1 MQIIRISELDKKRV
15 KIVLEDRTCF
25 PLYKAEQR
33 RYDLTEGEELLEQ
46 QLLEIREEILIKR
59 ARKRTMHLLERMD
72 RTEAQLR
79 EKLRLGYYPE
89 DVIEDAI
96 AYVKSYHYVD
106 DLRYAQNYVRAH
118 KEQKSQRKLQME
130 LLAKGVPKQMAQQ
143 ALAEEYQQQN
153 EKELILKWIEKK
165 QYCAQ
170 EADLKEKRRMY
181 QFLLRKGFQ
190 ADDILYVLEH
200 FSNTR

>member
-1 MQIIRISELDKKRV
+1 MQIIRIAELDKKRIKV
-15 KIVLEDRTCF
+15 VLEDRTYF

-33 RYDLTEGEELLEQ
+33 RYDLTEGKEISREQ
-46 QLLEIREEILIKR
+46 FQEIRDEILIKR

-79 EKLRLGYYPE
+79 DKLRQGYYPE

-106 DLRYAQNYVRAH
+106 DLRYAQNYVRSR
-118 KEQKSQRKLQME
+118 KGQKSQRKLQME
-130 LLAKGVPKQMAQQ
+130 LLAKGVSKQKIQQ
-143 ALAEEYQQQN
+143 ALEEEYQQEN
-153 EKELILKWIEKK
+153 EQELILRWIEKK

-170 EADLKEKRRMY
+170 EADLKEKHRMY

-190 ADDILYVLEH
+190 SDDILHVLDYL
-200 FSNTR
+200 T

>member
-1 MQIIRISELDKKRV
+1 MQIVRISELDKKRV
-15 KIVLEDRTCF
+15 KIVLEDRTYF
-25 PLYKAEQR
+25 PLYKTEQR
-33 RYDLTEGEELLEQ
+33 RYDLAEGEELSGEQ
-46 QLLEIREEILIKR
+46 FQEIKTEILIKR

-79 EKLRLGYYPE
+79 DKLRQGYYPD

-96 AYVKSYHYVD
+96 TYVKSYHYVD
-106 DLRYAQNYVRAH
+106 DLRYAQNYVRSH

-130 LLAKGVPKQMAQQ
+130 LLSKGVPKQMITE
-143 ALAEEYQQQN
+143 ALEEEYQQEN
-153 EKELILKWIEKK
+153 ERELILKWIEKK

-170 EADLKEKRRMY
+170 EADIKEKRRMY

-190 ADDILYVLEH
+190 SDDILHVLDYL
-200 FSNTR
+200 T

>member
-1 MQIIRISELDKKRV
+1 MQIIRIAELDKKRIKV
-15 KIVLEDRTCF
+15 VLEDRTYF

-33 RYDLTEGEELLEQ
+33 RYDLTEGKEISREQ
-46 QLLEIREEILIKR
+46 FQEIRDEILIKR

-72 RTEAQLR
+72 RTEAQLGD
-79 EKLRLGYYPE
+79 KLRQGYYPE

-106 DLRYAQNYVRAH
+106 DLRYAQNYVRSR
-118 KEQKSQRKLQME
+118 KGQKSQRKLQME
-130 LLAKGVPKQMAQQ
+130 LLAKGVSKQKIQQ
-143 ALAEEYQQQN
+143 ALEEEYQQEN
-153 EKELILKWIEKK
+153 EQELILRWIEKK

-190 ADDILYVLEH
+190 SDDILHVLDYL
-200 FSNTR
+200 T

>member
-1 MQIIRISELDKKRV
+1 MQIVRISELDKKRV
-15 KIVLEDRTCF
+15 KIILEDRTSF

-33 RYDLTEGEELLEQ
+33 RYDLVEGEELSSEQ
-46 QLLEIREEILIKR
+46 FQEIRTEILIKR

-79 EKLRLGYYPE
+79 DKLRQGYYPD

-106 DLRYAQNYVRAH
+106 DLRYAQNYVRSH
-118 KEQKSQRKLQME
+118 MEQKSQRKLQME
-130 LLAKGVPKQMAQQ
+130 LLSKGVPKQMITE
-143 ALAEEYQQQN
+143 ALEEEYQQEN
-153 EKELILKWIEKK
+153 ERELILKWIEKK

-170 EADLKEKRRMY
+170 EADIKEKRRMY

-190 ADDILYVLEH
+190 SDDILHVLDYL
-200 FSNTR
+200 T

>member
-1 MQIIRISELDKKRV
+1 M
-15 KIVLEDRTCF
+15 
-25 PLYKAEQR
+25 
-33 RYDLTEGEELLEQ
+33 
-46 QLLEIREEILIKR
+46 
-59 ARKRTMHLLERMD
+59 ERMD

-89 DVIEDAI
+89 DVIEDAV

-106 DLRYAQNYVRAH
+106 DLRYAQNYVRAR
-118 KEQKSQRKLQME
+118 KEQKSQKKLQME

-143 ALAEEYQQQN
+143 ALEEEYQQEN
-153 EKELILKWIEKK
+153 ERQLILKWIEKK

-170 EADLKEKRRMY
+170 EADMKEKRRMY

-190 ADDILYVLEH
+190 SDDILHVLE
-200 FSNTR
+200 RV

>member
-15 KIVLEDRTCF
+15 KIVLEDGTCF
-25 PLYKAEQR
+25 LLYKAAQR

-46 QLLEIREEILIKR
+46 QFLQIREEILIRR
-59 ARKRTMHLLERMD
+59 ARKRAMHLLERMD

-89 DVIEDAI
+89 DVIEDAV

-106 DLRYAQNYVRAH
+106 DLRYAQNYVRAR
-118 KEQKSQRKLQME
+118 KEQKSQKKLQME

-143 ALAEEYQQQN
+143 ALEEEYQQEN
-153 EKELILKWIEKK
+153 ERQLILKWIEKK

-170 EADLKEKRRMY
+170 EADMKEKRRMY

-190 ADDILYVLEH
+190 PDDILHVLE
-200 FSNTR
+200 RV

>member
-1 MQIIRISELDKKRV
+1 MQIIRIAELDKKRIKV
-15 KIVLEDRTCF
+15 VLEDRTYF

-33 RYDLTEGEELLEQ
+33 RYDLTEGKEISREQ
-46 QLLEIREEILIKR
+46 FQEIRDEILIKR

-79 EKLRLGYYPE
+79 DKLRQGYYPE

-106 DLRYAQNYVRAH
+106 DLRYAQNYVRSR
-118 KEQKSQRKLQME
+118 KGQKSQRKLQME
-130 LLAKGVPKQMAQQ
+130 LLAKGVSKQKIQQ
-143 ALAEEYQQQN
+143 ALEEEYQQEN
-153 EKELILKWIEKK
+153 EQELILRWIEKK

-190 ADDILYVLEH
+190 SDDILHVLDYL
-200 FSNTR
+200 T

>member
-15 KIVLEDRTCF
+15 KIVLEDGTCF
-25 PLYKAEQR
+25 LLYKAEQR

-46 QLLEIREEILIKR
+46 QFLQIREEILIRR
-59 ARKRTMHLLERMD
+59 ARKRAMHLLERMD

-89 DVIEDAI
+89 DVIEDAV

-106 DLRYAQNYVRAH
+106 DLRYAQNYVRAR
-118 KEQKSQRKLQME
+118 KEQKSQKKLQME

-143 ALAEEYQQQN
+143 ALEEEYQQEN
-153 EKELILKWIEKK
+153 ERQLILKWIEKK

-170 EADLKEKRRMY
+170 EADMKEKRRMY

-190 ADDILYVLEH
+190 SDDILHVLE
-200 FSNTR
+200 RV

>member
-1 MQIIRISELDKKRV
+1 MQIIRIAELDKKRIKV
-15 KIVLEDRTCF
+15 VLEDRTYF

-33 RYDLTEGEELLEQ
+33 RYDLTEGEEISREQ
-46 QLLEIREEILIKR
+46 FQEIRDEILIKR

-79 EKLRLGYYPE
+79 DKLRQGYYPE

-106 DLRYAQNYVRAH
+106 DLRYAQNYVRSR

-130 LLAKGVPKQMAQQ
+130 LLAKGVSKQKIQQ
-143 ALAEEYQQQN
+143 ALEEEYQQEN
-153 EKELILKWIEKK
+153 ERELILRWIEKK

-190 ADDILYVLEH
+190 SDDILHVLDYL
-200 FSNTR
+200 T

>member
-1 MQIIRISELDKKRV
+1 MQIVRISELDKKRV
-15 KIVLEDRTCF
+15 KIVLEDRTYF

-33 RYDLTEGEELLEQ
+33 RYDLTEGAELSSEQ
-46 QLLEIREEILIKR
+46 FQEIKTEILIKR

-79 EKLRLGYYPE
+79 DKLRQGYYPD

-96 AYVKSYHYVD
+96 TYVKSYHYVD
-106 DLRYAQNYVRAH
+106 DLRYAQNYVRSH

-130 LLAKGVPKQMAQQ
+130 LLSKGVPKQMITE
-143 ALAEEYQQQN
+143 ALEEEYQQEN
-153 EKELILKWIEKK
+153 ERELILKWIEKK

-170 EADLKEKRRMY
+170 EADIKEKRRMY

-190 ADDILYVLEH
+190 SDDILHVLDYL
-200 FSNTR
+200 T

>member
-15 KIVLEDRTCF
+15 KIVLEDGTCF
-25 PLYKAEQR
+25 LLYKAEQR
-33 RYDLTEGEELLEQ
+33 CYDLTEGEELLEQ
-46 QLLEIREEILIKR
+46 QFLQIREEILIRR
-59 ARKRTMHLLERMD
+59 ARKRAMHLLERMD

-89 DVIEDAI
+89 DVIEDAV

-106 DLRYAQNYVRAH
+106 DLRYAQNYVRAR
-118 KEQKSQRKLQME
+118 KEQKSQKKLQME

-143 ALAEEYQQQN
+143 ALEEEYQQEN
-153 EKELILKWIEKK
+153 ERQLILKWIEKK

-170 EADLKEKRRMY
+170 EADMKEKRRMY

-190 ADDILYVLEH
+190 SDDILHVLE
-200 FSNTR
+200 RV

>member
-15 KIVLEDRTCF
+15 KIVLEDGTCF
-25 PLYKAEQR
+25 LLYKAEQR

-46 QLLEIREEILIKR
+46 QFLQIREEILIRR
-59 ARKRTMHLLERMD
+59 ARKRAMHLLERMD

-89 DVIEDAI
+89 DVIEDAV

-106 DLRYAQNYVRAH
+106 DLRYAQNYVRAR
-118 KEQKSQRKLQME
+118 KEQKSQKKLQME

-143 ALAEEYQQQN
+143 ALEEEYQQEN
-153 EKELILKWIEKK
+153 ERQLILKWIEKK

-170 EADLKEKRRMY
+170 EADMKEKRRMY

-190 ADDILYVLEH
+190 PDDILHVLE
-200 FSNTR
+200 RV

>member
-1 MQIIRISELDKKRV
+1 MQIIRIAELDKKRIKV
-15 KIVLEDRTCF
+15 VLEDRTYF

-33 RYDLTEGEELLEQ
+33 RYDLTEGKEISREQ
-46 QLLEIREEILIKR
+46 FQEIRDEILIKR

-79 EKLRLGYYPE
+79 DKLRQGYYPE

-106 DLRYAQNYVRAH
+106 DLRYAQNYVRSR
-118 KEQKSQRKLQME
+118 KGQKSQRKLQME
-130 LLAKGVPKQMAQQ
+130 LLAKGVSKQKIQQ
-143 ALAEEYQQQN
+143 ALEEEYQQEN
-153 EKELILKWIEKK
+153 EQELILRWIEKK

-190 ADDILYVLEH
+190 SDDILHILDYL
-200 FSNTR
+200 T

>member
-1 MQIIRISELDKKRV
+1 MQIVRISELDKKRV
-15 KIVLEDRTCF
+15 KIILEDRTYF

-33 RYDLTEGEELLEQ
+33 RYDLAEGEELSSEQ
-46 QLLEIREEILIKR
+46 FQEIRTEILIKR

-79 EKLRLGYYPE
+79 DKLRQGYYPD

-106 DLRYAQNYVRAH
+106 DLRYAQNYVRSH
-118 KEQKSQRKLQME
+118 MEQKSQRKLQME
-130 LLAKGVPKQMAQQ
+130 LLSKGVPKQMITE
-143 ALAEEYQQQN
+143 ALEEEYQQEN
-153 EKELILKWIEKK
+153 ERELILKWIEKK

-170 EADLKEKRRMY
+170 EADIKEKRRMY
-181 QFLLRKGFQ
+181 QFLLRNGFQ
-190 ADDILYVLEH
+190 SDDILHVLDYL
-200 FSNTR
+200 T